1 MHLSLPDKVLL
12 LLVSGPCSTLLQRWG
27 ENISCG
33 FTRSTIGNGDLTKR
47 NGLEFRQ
54 SFWRFHPGE
63 RLLVLTVQF
72 SQSTIACVSW
82 GVKENRQRYSGIA
95 EYPIDLYSGIAE
107 YPIDPK

>member
-1 MHLSLPDKVLL
+1 MASALL
-12 LLVSGPCSTLLQRWG
+12 IMVW
-27 ENISCG
+27 N
-33 FTRSTIGNGDLTKR
+33 FD

-54 SFWRFHPGE
+54 SFWCFHPGE

-107 YPIDPK
+107 YPIVLLWNETSVELELSSSSSSIS

>member
-1 MHLSLPDKVLL
+1 MASALL
-12 LLVSGPCSTLLQRWG
+12 IMVW
-27 ENISCG
+27 N
-33 FTRSTIGNGDLTKR
+33 FD

-54 SFWRFHPGE
+54 SFWCFHPGE

-82 GVKENRQRYSGIA
+82 GVKENRQRYSSGIA

-107 YPIDPK
+107 YPIDLVGIELELNSSSSIS

>member
-1 MHLSLPDKVLL
+1 MASSLLIMVWNFD
-12 LLVSGPCSTLLQRWG
+12 
-27 ENISCG
+27 
-33 FTRSTIGNGDLTKR
+33 

-54 SFWRFHPGE
+54 SFWCFNPGE

-72 SQSTIACVSW
+72 SQSTISCVSW

-107 YPIDPK
+107 YPIDLLWNGIRIGLELNSSSSIS